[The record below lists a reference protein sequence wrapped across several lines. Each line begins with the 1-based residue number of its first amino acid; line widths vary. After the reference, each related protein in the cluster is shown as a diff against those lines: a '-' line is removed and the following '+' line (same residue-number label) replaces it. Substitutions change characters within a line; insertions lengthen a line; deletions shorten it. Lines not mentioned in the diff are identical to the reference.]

1 MPKSKKPKL
10 LFNNVLEDPDNR
22 SDDDKNI
29 YKSSDNSEKSC
40 TVLNSQFDIGYCEIE
55 PTFNILLDRITN
67 GFNEKKKKDKFCNRL
82 FRDLT
87 NIDRFFCGNRQKK
100 KNILKV
106 STPTF
111 SFNFGIR
118 KPKKPLRNKKFT
130 VNIKSSTI
138 KNRNRGTDRKEKTKD
153 NCNNKK
159 NYDGKKNFSQSER
172 EKSEGK
178 RNLRGSTRGS
188 DDSGDNDEND
198 KNKKNWNAEC
208 NVDKMKGEDEE
219 EMDDEDDDG
228 IRVNQK
234 ENDRVFNNSEPKTEM
249 KPLSLP
255 DISQYGKCEKKEGFE
270 LRNNHNNTTFSD
282 SNAINCKK
290 INLKTRCE
298 STEST
303 DSEEIN
309 DGQIN
314 QQWKSS
320 KKSSDEERVKKFLRD
335 SPPSISIT
343 MPKKKYTLNNRSEES
358 LKALKVLKGLKEIS
372 TTRIKKTDHDDVVI
386 IGEIPAESKNL
397 TTTVRR
403 YSYQPNT
410 SHYPTEKSNRDTS
423 KETDAENPGTFFPKI
438 VNVQGN
444 VSGFD
449 TITNCYEK
457 NVEFNNDRN
466 KKCDSSKTK
475 TRYFIS
481 EAADNNES
489 ETEKKKKNEKQ
500 TAPCFV
506 AEHKI
511 YMCMHNYKYKKKII
525 SIRIFHKTKKL
536 RGGRREKGG

>member
-10 LFNNVLEDPDNR
+10 LFNNVLEDPDNRR

-67 GFNEKKKKDKFCNRL
+67 GFNEEKKKDKFCNRL

-153 NCNNKK
+153 NYNNKK

-234 ENDRVFNNSEPKTEM
+234 ENDRVFNNSELKTEM

-255 DISQYGKCEKKEGFE
+255 DISQYGKCEKKEEFE
-270 LRNNHNNTTFSD
+270 LRNNTTFSD

-343 MPKKKYTLNNRSEES
+343 MPKKKYTLNNGSEEI
-358 LKALKVLKGLKEIS
+358 KRNFNDAN
-372 TTRIKKTDHDDVVI
+372 KKTDHDDVVI

-397 TTTVRR
+397 TTVRR

-438 VNVQGN
+438 VDVQGN

-466 KKCDSSKTK
+466 KKCDSSK
-475 TRYFIS
+475 
-481 EAADNNES
+481 
-489 ETEKKKKNEKQ
+489 KKKSK
-500 TAPCFV
+500 
-506 AEHKI
+506 
-511 YMCMHNYKYKKKII
+511 KYLVNGLID
-525 SIRIFHKTKKL
+525 
-536 RGGRREKGG
+536 